1 MKVFSYI
8 LAISFCFTLSTL
20 ANAAVDGNELLQK
33 CGPIEKLYDDPAS
46 LSGTE
51 GSGVVYCLGYID
63 GFMETFSFQFQAQI
77 VPGVPYCLPEE
88 TLSKKEIVM
97 SVVEYLKNHP
107 EELANPAG
115 YHLFMALRQAYPCGK
130 EEKVEAEENENAAE
144 QSESSSELNEQ

>member
-1 MKVFSYI
+1 MKALSYI

-33 CGPIEKLYDDPAS
+33 CEPIEKLYDDPAS
-46 LSGTE
+46 LSSKE

-63 GFMETFSFQFQAQI
+63 GFMETFSFQLQAQI

-97 SVVEYLKNHP
+97 SVVDYLKNHP

-115 YHLFMALRQAYPCGK
+115 YHLFMALRQAYPCRQEEK
-130 EEKVEAEENENAAE
+130 EEAGENKSAAEEL
-144 QSESSSELNEQ
+144 ESGSELNEQ